1 MRWRGPL
8 SRRLHASYIFIGIR
22 RTAIIHPFLQSH
34 LIPPIVGSTSSRRT
48 WEYSQTPHKVILP
61 SSVCK
66 ISLDLI
72 KMTDP
77 SPRSKAAP
85 IYLGFGSNMWKQQV
99 KTRCHTSKYLGIA
112 RLSGYRWFI
121 AAQGGANI
129 AKGSDADEVWGLAYA
144 LQPEDE
150 AKLDV
155 IERPTL
161 HAVICTVVMPS
172 SHASLYVCIKTLC
185 LRFI

>member
-1 MRWRGPL
+1 
-8 SRRLHASYIFIGIR
+8 
-22 RTAIIHPFLQSH
+22 
-34 LIPPIVGSTSSRRT
+34 
-48 WEYSQTPHKVILP
+48 
-61 SSVCK
+61 
-66 ISLDLI
+66 
-72 KMTDP
+72 MTDP

-112 RLSGYRWFI
+112 RLPGYRWFI

-150 AKLDV
+150 AELDV
-155 IERPTL
+155 IERVPVHFTKETL
-161 HAVICTVVMPS
+161 QAQLWEPAADGKPADPAQAHRTVEVLVYISHERTAIGKPRDEYVIRMNHAIPDALSSGVPPAYIENVLRKWIPS
-172 SHASLYVCIKTLC
+172 GHGESVKGIS
-185 LRFI
+185 